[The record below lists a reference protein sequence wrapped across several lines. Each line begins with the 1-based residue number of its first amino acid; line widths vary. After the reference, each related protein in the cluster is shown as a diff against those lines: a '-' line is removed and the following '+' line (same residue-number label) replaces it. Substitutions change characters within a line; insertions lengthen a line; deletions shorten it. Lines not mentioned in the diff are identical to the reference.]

1 MMLTHV
7 RLPSPDSLHVWISDP
22 LAIRFPLDG
31 SVTVTSP
38 RTSERIPFDV
48 QNRAANPGSLATE
61 KTARRAA
68 SSLIEADRMTCS
80 HSALTSLSC
89 AVPGSLSST
98 SDVGPA
104 RISDVPGAYVTRHW
118 PTGAAIVIPR

>member
-1 MMLTHV
+1 MTFTRV
-7 RLPSPDSLHVWISDP
+7 RLPKADSLHVWTSDP
-22 LAIRFPLDG
+22 VAITLPLDG

-48 QNRAANPGSLATE
+48 QNKAAKPGSLSTE

-68 SSLIEADRMTCS
+68 SSLIVADRMTCS

-89 AVPGSLSST
+89 AVAGCLRST

-104 RISDVPGAYVTRHW
+104 RISDVPGAYVTRHR